1 MGASN
6 SAGFGIDH
14 KTGIIFVNERLDRES
29 QNRYVLTVLAKNRG
43 SIRGDDIDEAQ
54 VIIQVEDGNDPPVFR
69 RDFYLADVAE
79 VSNEGLRFEIA
90 LILPFCVVLLPSP
103 PLASIGQMQM
113 ARKFKVREP
122 TNSNRLCHAK
132 FP

>member
-1 MGASN
+1 MIIESQITFQVEAEDADAGKEGDIFYFFVGASN

-14 KTGIIFVNERLDRES
+14 KTGVIFVNERLDRES

-69 RDFYLADVAE
+69 RDFYLADVSE
-79 VSNEGLRFEIA
+79 VRLVSLLRCFTA
-90 LILPFCVVLLPSP
+90 QQSF
-103 PLASIGQMQM
+103 G
-113 ARKFKVREP
+113 RY
-122 TNSNRLCHAK
+122 RLNGANI
-132 FP
+132 

>member
-79 VSNEGLRFEIA
+79 VSKEGLRSLLFCHFA
-90 LILPFCVVLLPSP
+90 LCYCLVRLWP
-103 PLASIGQMQM
+103 AS
-113 ARKFKVREP
+113 AKCKWRE
-122 TNSNRLCHAK
+122 NSKLENRLTVNGYAI
-132 FP
+132 

>member
-103 PLASIGQMQM
+103 PLDSFGRMQM
-113 ARKFKVREP
+113 ARKFKVGEQ
-122 TNSNRLCHAK
+122 TTVNDYAI
-132 FP
+132 

>member
-79 VSNEGLRFEIA
+79 VSKGGL
-90 LILPFCVVLLPSP
+90 
-103 PLASIGQMQM
+103 
-113 ARKFKVREP
+113 
-122 TNSNRLCHAK
+122 
-132 FP
+132 

>member
-1 MGASN
+1 MNFQVEAEDADAGKEGEIFYFFVGASN

-14 KTGIIFVNERLDRES
+14 KTGVIFVNERLDRES

-69 RDFYLADVAE
+69 RDFYLADVSEVRSMNSALGFFALYYCLMRFLAAAAE
-79 VSNEGLRFEIA
+79 W
-90 LILPFCVVLLPSP
+90 
-103 PLASIGQMQM
+103 
-113 ARKFKVREP
+113 RE
-122 TNSNRLCHAK
+122 N
-132 FP
+132 

>member
-54 VIIQVEDGNDPPVFR
+54 VIIQVEDGNDPPVFM

-79 VSNEGLRFEIA
+79 VSKEGLRS
-90 LILPFCVVLLPSP
+90 L
-103 PLASIGQMQM
+103 Q
-113 ARKFKVREP
+113 R
-122 TNSNRLCHAK
+122 
-132 FP
+132 